1 MTALACPTCGAVATP
16 GSAFCEDCGSTLQGA
31 GAAAS
36 GGSPRPVDPK
46 LRCPACGAGPSAVD
60 GEGFCT
66 QCGHRRLAPPRNH
79 LEDAL
84 SRRAAGVSDIGRKYN
99 ENQDYFVLAA
109 GDAGEDAGQIV
120 AIVCDGVSRSQNA
133 MQGSK
138 VACDAALAS
147 LRGDLARGI
156 DDPDAALKRA
166 ITAAQ
171 AAICGVPFTR
181 GLRDGDEP
189 VLPAQATAVGVL
201 VAGRRITLGW
211 LGDSR
216 AYWVGPDGA
225 RQLTTDHSWFN
236 DVVGSGEMT
245 ADQARRDPRARAIV
259 RSLGADLDGNDPGV
273 APDALT
279 LNVTEH
285 GALLVVSDGFYSYAD
300 APRIASLIR
309 ALGPDADA
317 LTLARHLVDHARD
330 QGGSDNITVV
340 AIMF

>member
-1 MTALACPTCGAVATP
+1 VTALACPTCGAAATP
-16 GSAFCEDCGSTLQGA
+16 GSAFCEDCGSALHGA
-31 GAAAS
+31 GAAS
-36 GGSPRPVDPK
+36 GDSSRPVDPK
-46 LRCPACGAGPSAVD
+46 LRCPACGAGPSAID

-66 QCGHRRLAPPRNH
+66 QCGQRRLAPPRHH

-84 SRRAAGVSDIGRKYN
+84 SRRAAGVSDIGCKYD
-99 ENQDYFVLAA
+99 ENQDCFVLAA
-109 GDAGEDAGQIV
+109 GAAGEIV
-120 AIVCDGVSRSQNA
+120 AVVCDGVSRSQNA
-133 MQGSK
+133 MQGSQA
-138 VACDAALAS
+138 ACDAALAS
-147 LRGDLARGI
+147 LHGDLARGI
-156 DDPDAALKRA
+156 ADPDAALKRA

-181 GLRDGDEP
+181 GLLDGDEP
-189 VLPAQATAVGVL
+189 VPPAQATAVGVL
-201 VAGRRITLGW
+201 VVGRRVTLGW

-216 AYWVGPDGA
+216 AYWVGPGGA

-245 ADQARRDPRARAIV
+245 ADAARRDPRARAIV
-259 RSLGADLDGNDPGV
+259 RSLGADLDGHDPGV

-285 GALLVVSDGFYSYAD
+285 GALLVVSDGFYTYAD
-300 APRIASLIR
+300 EPRIASLVR
-309 ALGPDADA
+309 ALGPEADA

-340 AIMF
+340 AIVF

>member
-1 MTALACPTCGAVATP
+1 MTALACPTCGAGATP
-16 GSAFCEDCGSTLQGA
+16 GSAFCEDCGSALPGA
-31 GAAAS
+31 GGAAS
-36 GGSPRPVDPK
+36 GAPVRSADPK

-66 QCGHRRLAPPRNH
+66 QCGGRRLAPPRHH

-84 SRRAAGVSDIGRKYN
+84 SRCAAGVSDIGCKYD

-109 GDAGEDAGQIV
+109 GDAGEIV

-138 VACDAALAS
+138 AACDGALTA
-147 LRGDLARGI
+147 LRGDLARGV

-166 ITAAQ
+166 IAAAQ
-171 AAICGVPFTR
+171 DAICRVPFTR
-181 GLRDGDEP
+181 GVVDGDDP
-189 VLPAQATAVGVL
+189 VPPAQATAVGVL

-216 AYWVGPDGA
+216 AYWVGPGGA

-245 ADQARRDPRARAIV
+245 ADEARRDPRARAIV
-259 RSLGADLDGNDPGV
+259 RSLGADLDGKDPGV
-273 APDALT
+273 TPDALT

-285 GALLVVSDGFYSYAD
+285 GALLVVSDGFHSYAD
-300 APRIASLIR
+300 EPRIASLVR

-317 LTLARHLVDHARD
+317 LTLARHLVGHARD
-330 QGGSDNITVV
+330 QGGNDNITVV
-340 AIMF
+340 AIVF